1 MPFENFD
8 LLISDPAIARVIGT
22 PDGLTSDPVELNI
35 DVGDLASRF
44 ENLWQRGNLA
54 DVDLVEFGKE
64 LFRTVMPEDIR
75 DLFSQSAGIARAQ
88 SKILRLRLHL
98 ESAALM
104 HLPWELLYSQ
114 GDFLAIN
121 NSYAI
126 CRYLPVDNP
135 RLALPIELP
144 LRILVV
150 VSAPDEV
157 PPLDYET
164 EKRNIESGLETMLG
178 TRSVELVYELDANR
192 EQLLNRMQNDVVHVL
207 HFVGHGAYEADR
219 GFVYL
224 EGAGNRP
231 DPIEGNQFAEILAA
245 GNSLRLVTLNAC
257 STAFEH
263 AQRGFSS
270 VASLLVRKGVPAVI
284 AMRNAI
290 DDRVAVA
297 FSKHLYG
304 TLAGGESVDVALTRT
319 RQQLR
324 QERGTSPVAFILPIL
339 HVSVPD
345 ALLFQVVS
353 TRKKRLALVAQ
364 QIVQLSETSEAMGE
378 WKELHKLLH
387 LLHQDLSLV
396 SQFANNPMAISLLPS
411 VWAPFRQRVDGELVP
426 FAQDHMRFIGQR
438 YEQQEGVPTAGEEW
452 AVRTVK
458 IAGLIDGAIDNQSLP
473 LLLEQI
479 GQMRGLLLKYL
490 PLCNRRMVSLLEQVT
505 AAYQETRRILDELRN
520 EEAAAGLAGL
530 NWPAIQEDLSAL
542 DDRSERISEWI
553 TLHNLF
559 DQLHLQFGVIAA
571 DATTASGSLET
582 LAEPWSRLRD
592 TLVLTLLEQASQIS
606 HINQAAAGVAGG
618 MVGAQADAPA
628 GTPLG
633 GELRAIEEIRGISQQ
648 LDSAI
653 DAHDLSNT
661 KAIILRL
668 NEMIKVYYLRINLN
682 VKDEMNDFTRRSF
695 ALQARVTP

>member
-22 PDGLTSDPVELNI
+22 PDGRTSDPVELNI

-54 DVDLVEFGKE
+54 DVDLIEFGKE

-75 DLFSQSAGIARAQ
+75 DLFSQSTGIARAQ

-164 EKRNIESGLETMLG
+164 EKGNIESGLETMLG
-178 TRSVELVYELDANR
+178 TRSVELVYELEANR
-192 EQLLNRMQNDVVHVL
+192 EQLLRRMQNDVVHVL

-219 GFVYL
+219 GFIYL

-245 GNSLRLVTLNAC
+245 SNTLQLVALNAC

-378 WKELHKLLH
+378 WKELPLLH
-387 LLHQDLSLV
+387 LLQDLSLV

-411 VWAPFRQRVDGELVP
+411 VWAPFRQRLDGELVP

-505 AAYQETRRILDELRN
+505 AAYQETRRILDELATRRPP
-520 EEAAAGLAGL
+520 GLAGL

-571 DATTASGSLET
+571 DATTTTGNLET

-606 HINQAAAGVAGG
+606 HINQAAAGAAGG
-618 MVGAQADAPA
+618 MVAPRQMPQQVP
-628 GTPLG
+628 TG

>member
-1 MPFENFD
+1 MEFDNFD
-8 LLISDPAIARVIGT
+8 LLISDPAIARVIGA
-22 PDGLTSDPVELNI
+22 PGGLTSDPVELSI
-35 DVGDLASRF
+35 DVADLASRF
-44 ENLWQRGNLA
+44 ENLLQRGNLA
-54 DVDLVEFGKE
+54 ESDLIDFGKE
-64 LFRTVMPEDIR
+64 LFRTVMPEDLR
-75 DLFSQSAGIARAQ
+75 DMFSQSAGLARGQ

-104 HLPWELLYSQ
+104 HLPWELFYTQ
-114 GDFLAIN
+114 GDFLTIN
-121 NSYAI
+121 NSFAL

-157 PPLDYET
+157 PQLDYDT
-164 EKRNIESGLETMLG
+164 EKQNIESGLETMLA
-178 TRSVELVYELDANR
+178 TRSVELVYELEANR

-231 DPIEGNQFAEILAA
+231 DPIEANQFAEILSAS
-245 GNSLRLVTLNAC
+245 NTLRLVALNAC
-257 STAFEH
+257 STAFEN

-270 VASLLVRKGVPAVI
+270 VASLLVRKGLPAVI

-304 TLAGGESVDVALTRT
+304 TLAGGEPVDVALTRT

-339 HVSVPD
+339 HVSIPD
-345 ALLFQVVS
+345 ALLFQVIS

-387 LLHQDLSLV
+387 QLLQDLDLV
-396 SQFANNPMAISLLPS
+396 SQFANNPAAVMLLPS
-411 VWAPFRQRVDGELVP
+411 VWQRLRQRLDGELVP
-426 FAQDHMRFIGQR
+426 FAQEHMRFIGQR
-438 YEQQEGVPTAGEEW
+438 YEQQDGVPTAGEEW
-452 AVRTVK
+452 AVRTVQ
-458 IAGLIDGAIDNQSLP
+458 IANIVNQAIANQSLP

-490 PLCNRRMVSLLEQVT
+490 PLCNRRMVSLLEKVI
-505 AAYQETRRILDELRN
+505 ASYQETRRILDELHT
-520 EEAAAGLAGL
+520 EESAAGLAGL
-530 NWPAIQEDLSAL
+530 NWPAIQEDLNVL
-542 DDRSERISEWI
+542 EDRRERIGEWI

-559 DQLHLQFGVIAA
+559 DQLHIQFAVIAA

-582 LAEPWSRLRD
+582 LAEPWGRLRD
-592 TLVLTLLEQASQIS
+592 TLVSTLFEQAAQIS
-606 HINQAAAGVAGG
+606 HISQAVAGVEGG
-618 MVGAQADAPA
+618 AVGAQA
-628 GTPLG
+628 G

-653 DAHDLSNT
+653 NAHDLPAT
-661 KAIILRL
+661 KTIIGRL
-668 NEMIKVYYLRINLN
+668 NELIKVYYLRINLS